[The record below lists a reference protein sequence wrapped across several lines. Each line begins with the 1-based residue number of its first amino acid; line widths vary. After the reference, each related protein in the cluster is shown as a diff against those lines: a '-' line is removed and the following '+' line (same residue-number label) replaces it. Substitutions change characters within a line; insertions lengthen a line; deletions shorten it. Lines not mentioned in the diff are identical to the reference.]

1 MAANVGRI
9 ILKVKGKGKV
19 KVKGVPSALSQ
30 LGKFLG
36 IPDPPRSDTAK
47 LISTFIK
54 INNRQNPAGMKK
66 DGRCMEKLKALL
78 DGKDRVGT
86 PEIAKLLSQ
95 QFVNSA

>member
-1 MAANVGRI
+1 MAANV
-9 ILKVKGKGKV
+9 GKV
-19 KVKGVPSALSQ
+19 KVKGVAIGSSE

-36 IPDPPRSDTAK
+36 IIDPPRTDTTPK

-54 INNRQNPAGMKK
+54 INNPRNPAGMKK

-95 QFVNSA
+95 QFVNSASSF

>member
-9 ILKVKGKGKV
+9 ILKGKGKGKGKV

-36 IPDPPRSDTAK
+36 IPDPPRSDTAQ

-54 INNRQNPAGMKK
+54 INNRQVSPLINPYLFLFFFFFSFYKM
-66 DGRCMEKLKALL
+66 LINLNPQ
-78 DGKDRVGT
+78 V
-86 PEIAKLLSQ
+86 
-95 QFVNSA
+95 

>member
-1 MAANVGRI
+1 MAANVGRV
-9 ILKVKGKGKV
+9 ILRANGKGKG
-19 KVKGVPSALSQ
+19 VPAASSR

-36 IPDPPRSDTAK
+36 IPEPPRCDTSK

-54 INNRQNPAGMKK
+54 INNPRNPGMKK

-78 DGKDRVGT
+78 EGKDRVGA